1 MKHKAIFILFIIAFC
16 IILLGSIVYT
26 LAQVIRRQAEIGASY
41 RGVSLSNTADELS
54 NANIMTLAARILTIL
69 GAFPLTVA
77 SATGAWTI
85 EDKYVKLGMLIFCA
99 IITSFLLAP
108 NIFTLTI

>member
-1 MKHKAIFILFIIAFC
+1 MKNKAVFILFIIAFC
-16 IILLGSIVYT
+16 LIFLGSIVYT
-26 LAQVIRRQAEIGASY
+26 LSQVVRRQAEIGASY
-41 RGVSLSNTADELS
+41 RGYSLSNTADSLT
-54 NANIMTLAARILTIL
+54 NANMMALAAHILITL
-69 GAFPLTVA
+69 GAFPLTLA

-99 IITSFLLAP
+99 IITTFLLAP